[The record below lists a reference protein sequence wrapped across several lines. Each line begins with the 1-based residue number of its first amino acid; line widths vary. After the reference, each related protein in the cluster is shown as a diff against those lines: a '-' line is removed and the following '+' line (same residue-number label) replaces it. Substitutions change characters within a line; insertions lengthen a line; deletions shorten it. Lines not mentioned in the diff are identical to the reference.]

1 MKRMPKRRDDL
12 VARREDP
19 DLLLLDPVSGQV
31 KVLNETAVFIW
42 DRCDGEKTLD
52 SVMEEM
58 AAIYDGI
65 SAEEIENDLVMVI
78 NKFVSSGLVEEL
90 TEQSEI
96 RQ

>member
-1 MKRMPKRRDDL
+1 MPKRRDDL